1 VRSLPDARSPASTA
15 GLQGVFHDARRDPEL
30 AVLEGLHAL
39 KHALRFG
46 AHVQCV
52 VIVGPAQ
59 VRTLVQALAP
69 DVAER
74 ILADA
79 LVVSPEMF
87 AALAPQAPST
97 GVLALARRRPVDVAE
112 LLVAPRLAPIV
123 LLEQPR
129 NLGNLGACVRVA
141 AAADVAG
148 VLTTGVHDP
157 WDPAALRGS
166 AGLHFAL
173 PVARLG
179 DAGLTRLGGVRL
191 AQAAGSGADAGPEAD
206 AGPGG
211 DIGSADTGP
220 AADAG
225 SGTDVGSEADI
236 GSGADAGP
244 EADIGP
250 EADTAPRADVEVSR
264 PLVAIDPDGEEL
276 RPGQLPSRAI
286 LAFGSERQGLSEAL
300 LGRADALVRLPM
312 RDGVSSLNLA
322 TSVAALLY
330 AWRLS

>member
-1 VRSLPDARSPASTA
+1 
-15 GLQGVFHDARRDPEL
+15 
-30 AVLEGLHAL
+30 
-39 KHALRFG
+39 
-46 AHVQCV
+46 
-52 VIVGPAQ
+52 
-59 VRTLVQALAP
+59 
-69 DVAER
+69 
-74 ILADA
+74 
-79 LVVSPEMF
+79 M
-87 AALAPQAPST
+87 
-97 GVLALARRRPVDVAE
+97 
-112 LLVAPRLAPIV
+112 
-123 LLEQPR
+123 
-129 NLGNLGACVRVA
+129 RVA

-179 DAGLTRLGGVRL
+179 DEALPLLGGVRL
-191 AQAAGSGADAGPEAD
+191 AQAVGSGADTGSRADTGPEAD
-206 AGPGG
+206 AGPGVN
-211 DIGSADTGP
+211 IGSAGTGP
-220 AADAG
+220 AAN
-225 SGTDVGSEADI
+225 
-236 GSGADAGP
+236 
-244 EADIGP
+244 
-250 EADTAPRADVEVSR
+250 VEVSR

-286 LAFGSERQGLSEAL
+286 LAFGSERQGLSEDL

>member
-1 VRSLPDARSPASTA
+1 VRSPPDARSRASAA
-15 GLQGVFHDARRDPEL
+15 GLRGAFHDARRDPEL

-52 VIVGPAQ
+52 VVTEPAQ
-59 VRTLVQALAP
+59 VRTLAQALAP

-74 ILADA
+74 MLADA
-79 LVVSPEMF
+79 VAASPEVF

-112 LLVAPRLAPIV
+112 LLVASRAAPIV

-179 DAGLTRLGGVRL
+179 DAALTQLGGARRERV
-191 AQAAGSGADAGPEAD
+191 
-206 AGPGG
+206 
-211 DIGSADTGP
+211 
-220 AADAG
+220 DAG
-225 SGTDVGSEADI
+225 SEAVGSE
-236 GSGADAGP
+236 
-244 EADIGP
+244 
-250 EADTAPRADVEVSR
+250 ADVEVSR

-286 LAFGSERQGLSEAL
+286 LAFGSERQGLSEEL
-300 LGRADALVRLPM
+300 LGRADARVRLPM
-312 RDGVSSLNLA
+312 REGVSSLNLA